1 MKRSDFPDQF
11 VWGTA
16 TSSYQIEGATQ
27 EDGRG
32 PSIWDTFS
40 HTPGKTRGGDT
51 GDVACDHYHRYLT
64 DIGLMRDL
72 GLNAYRFSVA
82 WPRIF
87 PRGRGEPN
95 PKGLAFYDRLVDS
108 LLESGITPWVT
119 LYHWDLPQALQDQD
133 GWPNQETAYAFAEY
147 AAYLSRHLGD
157 RVKHWIT
164 LNEPWCSAH
173 LGYYAGVHAPGLRD
187 LALSVQASHHLLLAH
202 GLAVPAIRA
211 NAPGAQVGITLNL
224 SPGHPA
230 SPDPADVAAARR
242 YDGFQNR
249 WYLDPL
255 FGFGYPEDML
265 ELYRQAQAAPTWK
278 EGDLEAIATPTDF
291 LGLNYYSRAVL
302 KHSPEAP
309 YYFDGVRSGQEFTQ
323 MDWEVYPDGLRE
335 LLVRLAREYRPK
347 ALYITENGAAYPD
360 QLIRGQVQDPQRTH
374 YLERHFTAAWQ
385 ALQAGAP
392 LQGYFV
398 WSLLDNFEWAEGYE
412 KRFGL
417 VYVDFD
423 TQERY
428 IKQSGHW
435 FRAFLREGVPAL

>member
-1 MKRSDFPDQF
+1 MRRSDFPNNF

-16 TSSYQIEGATQ
+16 TSAYQIEGAVSK
-27 EDGRG
+27 DGRG
-32 PSIWDTFS
+32 ASIWDTFS

-64 DIGLMRDL
+64 DIGLMQTL
-72 GLNAYRFSVA
+72 GVNAYRFSVA

-87 PRGRGEPN
+87 PQGRGEPN
-95 PKGLAFYDRLVDS
+95 PKGLAFYDRLVDG

-119 LYHWDLPQALQDQD
+119 LYHWDLPQALQDEG
-133 GWPNQETAYAFAEY
+133 GWPQRDTAYAFVEY
-147 AAYLSRHLGD
+147 TAHLSRHLGD

-173 LGYYAGVHAPGLRD
+173 LGYYTGLHAPGLCD

-202 GLAVPAIRA
+202 GLAVPVIRE

-230 SPDPADVAAARR
+230 SPDPADIAAARR

-255 FGFGYPEDML
+255 YGYGYPRDML
-265 ELYRQAQAAPTWK
+265 ELYGEAAPCMK

-291 LGLNYYSRAVL
+291 LGINYYTRAVL
-302 KHSPEAP
+302 RHSSEAP
-309 YYFDGVRSGQEFTQ
+309 YYLAVVRSGQEFTQ

-335 LLVRLAREYRPK
+335 LLVRVSRQYRPK
-347 ALYITENGAAYPD
+347 ALYITENGAAYRD
-360 QLIRGQVQDPQRTH
+360 VLVKGQVSDPERTH
-374 YLERHFTAAWQ
+374 YLERHIAACLQ
-385 ALQAGAP
+385 ALREGVP
-392 LQGYFV
+392 LWGYFA
-398 WSLLDNFEWAEGYE
+398 WSLLDNFEWAEGYD

-417 VYVDFD
+417 VYVDFA
-423 TQERY
+423 TQTRH
-428 IKQSGHW
+428 IKQSGYW
-435 FRAFLREGVPAL
+435 YGAFLQEKALTP